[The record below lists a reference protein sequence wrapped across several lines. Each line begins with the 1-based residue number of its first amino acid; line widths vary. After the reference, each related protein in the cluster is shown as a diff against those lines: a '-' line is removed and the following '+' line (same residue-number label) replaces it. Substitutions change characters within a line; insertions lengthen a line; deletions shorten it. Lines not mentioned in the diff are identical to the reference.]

1 MMKKWK
7 NLISYLLVLSIAAGL
22 TVAGAEESASVALT
36 DEAFPDPAFLLWAQ
50 KQDSDGDG
58 FLSQD
63 ELNSVTKIDLR
74 KYGIAQLDGLE
85 YFRNVESLNCSEN
98 NLTELELD
106 DFPFLTSLTC
116 NENSRLETLD
126 LSGAPALEH
135 LYCFDSA
142 LRELDLQGLSHLTY
156 LAWGGSPLQ
165 ELDLSGNPE
174 LQVLHVLGGSLTS
187 VDLSC
192 NTKLDTLL
200 WNHTF
205 IEELDLSN
213 QSELTYLN
221 CTDNQITA
229 LDLSANSK
237 LETVYAG
244 RNRLLAIRLPT
255 DDMPF
260 CDLSEQSSASFS
272 LPTGENGFSLN
283 DLVPWADTGCID
295 SLTGGTIQGSWI
307 QLDAPN
313 ESLTYRYTNGSAVL
327 EASVAISGEN
337 GWKVPLSIA
346 DWIYGEAASEPQ
358 AQAAFGTVQFSYA
371 SADSGPFQ
379 EAPPTQAGLWY
390 VRAVVEGT
398 AQYGGLESE
407 ASFHIDQAIPS
418 YTRPEIKSAVYG
430 DTLSSVALDAGF
442 FWENDTTLVGD
453 AGDQTHYAVYIP
465 TDPID
470 YLTVTHIPVLVHV
483 IPYDGTQLPIPP
495 ISNRSDAEQLII
507 RHGEQLL
514 QEGTDYTVSL
524 TTDGTTVHVIISFQG
539 NYTGTVTRSFL
550 EESTDP
556 GDNGGESGG
565 GESGGESGSNGGSG
579 ESGSGGNHGGSSG
592 GASTSQ
598 TFVIT
603 AETTSGG
610 TITPNG
616 TIRVKRGTDLSL
628 SIQPYSGYRLD
639 HILIDGEETDAADP
653 YVFHNVSA
661 NHTISAVFIPSDF
674 PADPAKT
681 GVSALLDTVSHKA
694 YLHGYSEDWFGPE
707 SSLTRAQ
714 AAQLFYSLLQNQA
727 IPTTVTFSDV
737 PADAWYADAVSALAS
752 LGIVSGIGDGRFVPD
767 RPITRS
773 EFLSIAVRFAKPAAG
788 ATEPFSDVHEHD
800 WFYGAVTTAF
810 AYGWIQGNA
819 DGTFSPGQLVT
830 RAQAAVIVNRML
842 GRRAD
847 QAFLSS
853 HENLQTFRDV
863 PPSHWAYSD
872 ICEAVNGHTYRKTGQ
887 AEHWDA
893 LLGT

>member
-7 NLISYLLVLSIAAGL
+7 NLISYLLVLSISAGL
-22 TVAGAEESASVALT
+22 TTAGAEESASVALT

-63 ELNSVTKIDLR
+63 ELDSVTKIDLR

-85 YFRNVESLNCSEN
+85 YFHNIESLNCSEN
-98 NLTELELD
+98 NLTELTLG
-106 DFPFLTSLTC
+106 DFPYLTSLTC
-116 NENSRLETLD
+116 NENSQLETLD
-126 LSGAPALEH
+126 LSGAPSLEH

-142 LRELDLQGLSHLTY
+142 LTELDLQGLSHLTY

-187 VDLSC
+187 IDLTC

-205 IEELDLSN
+205 MEELDLSN
-213 QSELTYLN
+213 QTELTYLN
-221 CTDNQITA
+221 CTDNQLTA

-244 RNRLLAIRLPT
+244 RNRLLAIRMPT

-260 CDLSEQSSASFS
+260 CDLTEQRPTSFS

-283 DLVPWADTGCID
+283 DLVPWADTECID
-295 SLTGGTIQGSWI
+295 SLTGGTLQGSWI
-307 QLDAPN
+307 KLDAPN
-313 ESLTYRYTNGSAVL
+313 ESLTYRYTDGSAVL

-346 DWIYGEAASEPQ
+346 DWTYGETASEPQ

-398 AQYGGLESE
+398 AQYGRLESE
-407 ASFHIDQAIPS
+407 KAFHIDQAIPA

-430 DTLSSVALDAGF
+430 DTLSSVALEAGF
-442 FWENDTTLVGD
+442 FWESEDALVGN

-465 TDPID
+465 TDLVD

-483 IPYDGTQLPIPP
+483 MPYDGTQLPIPP
-495 ISNRSDAEQLII
+495 ISNRADAEHLIV
-507 RHGEQLL
+507 RHGEQIL

-524 TTDGTTVHVIISFQG
+524 TADGTTVHVFITFQG
-539 NYTGTVTRSFL
+539 NYTGTVTRSFQ

-556 GDNGGESGG
+556 GDNGGENGS
-565 GESGGESGSNGGSG
+565 ESGGG

-592 GASTSQ
+592 SASTSQ
-598 TFVIT
+598 TFVIA
-603 AETTSGG
+603 AEASPGG
-610 TITPNG
+610 TITPSG

-628 SIQPYSGYRLD
+628 SIQPLSGYRLD
-639 HILIDGEETDAADP
+639 RILIDGEETDAADP
-653 YVFHNVSA
+653 YIFRNVST
-661 NHTISAVFIPSDF
+661 NHTISAVFVPSDF

-694 YLHGYSEDWFGPE
+694 YLHGYSETWFGPE

-714 AAQLFYSLLQNQA
+714 AAQLFYSLLRDRA
-727 IPTTVTFSDV
+727 VPTTVTFSDV

-767 RPITRS
+767 RPITRA

-788 ATEPFSDVHEHD
+788 TTEPFSDVHEHD

-810 AYGWIQGNA
+810 TYGWIQGNA

-853 HENLQTFRDV
+853 HEELQTFRDV
-863 PPSHWAYSD
+863 PPSHWAYFD
-872 ICEAVNGHTYRKTGQ
+872 ICEAVNSHTYSKTGQ
-887 AEHWDA
+887 AEHWEA
-893 LLGT
+893 LLDT